1 MSKIK
6 AGLNEKLYNKCRSRN
21 LKIIHAAEVGV
32 YLPETSNILKFI
44 EDGIKAT
51 LVEADPEY
59 VLKIKE
65 YFRAFSNVTIFPFAV
80 WDRSGFI
87 ILNKA
92 ESSTFAEELITSP
105 AIVNDKYI
113 SDSEKKITVVAK
125 TFDEIDDGTI
135 DLLSVDIEGGEWYV
149 IKHLVSKPDVISI
162 ETHWKNYS
170 NPFLN
175 EINSWMENN
184 NYSIWYI
191 DKSDTV
197 YFKNSLFELSPF
209 EKIENKLKG
218 R

>member
-1 MSKIK
+1 
-6 AGLNEKLYNKCRSRN
+6 LNEKLFNKCRSRD
-21 LKIIHAAEVGV
+21 LKIKHAAEVGV
-32 YLPETSNILKFI
+32 YLPETSNILNFI
-44 EDGIKAT
+44 KEGIKAT

-59 VLKIKE
+59 VLKIRN
-65 YFRAFSNVTIFPFAV
+65 YFKSYDNVKIYPYAV
-80 WDRSGFI
+80 WDRSGVI
-87 ILNKA
+87 TLNKA
-92 ESSTFAEELITSP
+92 ESSTFAEELISSP

-113 SDSEKKITVVAK
+113 SDSDKKINVVSK

-135 DLLSVDIEGGEWYV
+135 DLLSVDIEGGEWFV

-175 EINSWMENN
+175 EINDWMNKN

-197 YFKNSLFELSPF
+197 YYKNSLFELSTF
-209 EKIENKLKG
+209 EKIGNKFKG

>member
-1 MSKIK
+1 M
-6 AGLNEKLYNKCRSRN
+6 NEKLYNKCKSRD
-21 LKIIHAAEVGV
+21 LKIKHAAEVGV

-44 EDGIKAT
+44 EDGIKST

-59 VLKIKE
+59 VLKNKE
-65 YFRAFSNVTIFPFAV
+65 YFRTFSNVTIYPCAV
-80 WDRSGFI
+80 WDRNGYI
-87 ILNKA
+87 KLNKA
-92 ESSTFAEELITSP
+92 ESSTFAEELVSSP

-113 SDSEKKITVVAK
+113 SDSDKKITVEAR
-125 TFDEIDDGTI
+125 TFDNIDDGTI

-149 IKHLVSKPDVISI
+149 IKHLISRPDVISI

-175 EINSWMENN
+175 EISGWMKKN
-184 NYSIWYI
+184 NYSIWYF

-197 YFKNSLFELSPF
+197 YYKDNLFELTSF
-209 EKIENKLKG
+209 EKIENKFKG